1 MKSLDT
7 YREFLRRGF
16 QFQVMEDRLDVKGTI
31 EPLTPEL
38 IDLLKEHKLEI
49 VALVAEWQKGG
60 PFLQPNGNLVIPFNT
75 DSRYHWWNGGIPL
88 SEIKRE
94 FSNGPYG
101 PWHRTL
107 TKGSLKN

>member
-1 MKSLDT
+1 MSSLDT

-16 QFQVMEDRLDVKGTI
+16 QFQVKEDRLDVKGTT

-38 IDLLKEHKLEI
+38 IGLLKEHKSEI
-49 VALVAEWQKGG
+49 MPLVIEWQKGG
-60 PFLQPNGNLVIPFNT
+60 PFLQPNGNLVIPFNA

-88 SEIKRE
+88 SEIRRE